1 MKEFSAERQVEL
13 DVELEPGDYLVLPR
27 TSGCTMKRPP
37 TAKSEYIKL
46 LDSNGD
52 LNSVAELCIKDIFR
66 RLDKVVINNILEFSE
81 FQEFYA
87 RLNVNLTEEEFH
99 RKISKRFCN
108 NDEGGINRRGF
119 LEFWKDSI
127 RTQGEAAIWRWFEK
141 WGYDKD
147 IFPTESRCFMLTI
160 HSLKPIEIQIEEAT
174 MKKDF
179 DVYVNRIILER
190 FAETLEEKPGAYRLL
205 NKFCE

>member
-1 MKEFSAERQVEL
+1 
-13 DVELEPGDYLVLPR
+13 
-27 TSGCTMKRPP
+27 MKRPP
-37 TAKSEYIKL
+37 SAQSEYIKL

-52 LNSVAELCIKDIFR
+52 LHPVADLCIRDIFR

-81 FQEFYA
+81 FQEFYG
-87 RLNVNLTEEEFH
+87 RLNINLTEEEFN

-119 LEFWKDSI
+119 LEFWKDAI
-127 RTQGEAAIWRWFEK
+127 RSQGEAAVWRWFEK

-147 IFPTESRCFMLTI
+147 LYSCESRCFMLTI
-160 HSLKPIEIQIEEAT
+160 HSLKPIEIQIEEASP
-174 MKKDF
+174 KKDY
-179 DVYVNRIILER
+179 DVFVNKIILEK
-190 FAETLEEKPGAYRLL
+190 FGEQLEERPNVYRLL

>member
-13 DVELEPGDYLVLPR
+13 DVELDAGDYLILPR

-37 TAKSEYIKL
+37 SAKSEYIKL

-52 LNSVAELCIKDIFR
+52 LHPVAELCIRDIFR

-81 FQEFYA
+81 FQEFYG
-87 RLNVNLTEEEFH
+87 RLSINLTEEEFG

-119 LEFWKDSI
+119 LEFWKDAI
-127 RTQGEAAIWRWFEK
+127 RSQGEAAVWRWFEK

-147 IFPTESRCFMLTI
+147 LYSCESRCFMLTI

-174 MKKDF
+174 PKKDY
-179 DVYVNRIILER
+179 DVFVNKIILE
-190 FAETLEEKPGAYRLL
+190 
-205 NKFCE
+205 KFGE